1 MSQPPLADT
10 ARSALLVEAALV
22 HHALLLLLLLL
33 HCFQAQLLV
42 TDIALV
48 ALVPLLCRTHPSED
62 VHHQALQL
70 P

>member
-22 HHALLLLLLLL
+22 HHALLLLLL